1 MELSIGGGRGGHL
14 FYPST
19 MEVDALNYVKL
30 VILNPEGIECELL
43 KEWLFL
49 NSFVSVHFVFAC
61 FVLIL
66 GLEVFGRVS
75 LTLHCV
81 LKVAVPL
88 TLYNLP

>member
-1 MELSIGGGRGGHL
+1 
-14 FYPST
+14 

-30 VILNPEGIECELL
+30 VILNAEGIECELL

-66 GLEVFGRVS
+66 GLGVS
-75 LTLHCV
+75 GDSQFDLALHIKSGCSPYTV
-81 LKVAVPL
+81 
-88 TLYNLP
+88 